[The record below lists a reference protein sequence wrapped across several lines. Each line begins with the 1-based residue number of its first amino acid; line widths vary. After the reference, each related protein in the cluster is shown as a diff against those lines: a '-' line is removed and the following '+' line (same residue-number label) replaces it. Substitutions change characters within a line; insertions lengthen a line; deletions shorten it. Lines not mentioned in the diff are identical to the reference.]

1 MDRALRILV
10 VDDEPD
16 ILETLEYS
24 LAKKGYEVATAL
36 DGLEGLDKAKRLPP
50 DFMILDVMLPGCN
63 GYEVSRMLK
72 EWMEN
77 DPEAKPFPIMLLTAR
92 KVDSHDREKFI
103 ATWSRAARM
112 ALSGQNP
119 SSSTVSGS
127 SALQTLYMIRLAWGA
142 TPDTGTSKLVVTAW
156 IRSLRMFP
164 TAVLATWVP

>member
-24 LAKKGYEVATAL
+24 LVKKGYEVATAL
-36 DGLEGLDKAKRLPP
+36 DGLEGLDKAKRFPP

-77 DPEAKPFPIMLLTAR
+77 DPEAKSFPIMLLTAR

-103 ATWSRAARM
+103 STWSRADAC
-112 ALSGQNP
+112 
-119 SSSTVSGS
+119 
-127 SALQTLYMIRLAWGA
+127 LYKPFELEE
-142 TPDTGTSKLVVTAW
+142 VVNRINELTQKAA
-156 IRSLRMFP
+156 S
-164 TAVLATWVP
+164 

>member
-1 MDRALRILV
+1 MMDRALRILV

-77 DPEAKPFPIMLLTAR
+77 DPQAKSFPIMLLTAR

-103 ATWSRAARM
+103 ATWSRADACIYKPFE
-112 ALSGQNP
+112 LEE
-119 SSSTVSGS
+119 
-127 SALQTLYMIRLAWGA
+127 
-142 TPDTGTSKLVVTAW
+142 VVNTITELTQKAA
-156 IRSLRMFP
+156 S
-164 TAVLATWVP
+164 

>member
-1 MDRALRILV
+1 MMERALRILI

-24 LAKKGYEVATAL
+24 LSNKGYEVATAL
-36 DGLEGLDKAKRLPP
+36 DGLEGLDKAKRFPP

-77 DPEAKPFPIMLLTAR
+77 DPEAKSFPIMLLTAR

-103 ATWSRAARM
+103 ATWSRADAC
-112 ALSGQNP
+112 
-119 SSSTVSGS
+119 
-127 SALQTLYMIRLAWGA
+127 LYKPFELDDVVNTISELA
-142 TPDTGTSKLVVTAW
+142 SNTA
-156 IRSLRMFP
+156 S
-164 TAVLATWVP
+164 

>member
-1 MDRALRILV
+1 MMDRALRILV

-24 LAKKGYEVATAL
+24 LEKRGFEVATAL
-36 DGLEGLDKAKRLPP
+36 DGLEGLDKAKRMPP

-77 DPEAKPFPIMLLTAR
+77 DPEAKSFPIMLLTAR

-103 ATWSRAARM
+103 ATWSRADACIYKPFE
-112 ALSGQNP
+112 LEE
-119 SSSTVSGS
+119 
-127 SALQTLYMIRLAWGA
+127 
-142 TPDTGTSKLVVTAW
+142 VVNTITELTEKAA
-156 IRSLRMFP
+156 S
-164 TAVLATWVP
+164 

>member
-1 MDRALRILV
+1 MMDRALRILV

-77 DPEAKPFPIMLLTAR
+77 DPEAKSFPIMLLTAR

-103 ATWSRAARM
+103 ATWSRADACIYKPFE
-112 ALSGQNP
+112 LEE
-119 SSSTVSGS
+119 
-127 SALQTLYMIRLAWGA
+127 
-142 TPDTGTSKLVVTAW
+142 VVNTITELTQKTA
-156 IRSLRMFP
+156 S
-164 TAVLATWVP
+164 

>member
-1 MDRALRILV
+1 MMDRALRILV

-24 LAKKGYEVATAL
+24 LTKKGYEVATAL

-77 DPEAKPFPIMLLTAR
+77 DPEAKSFPIMLLTAR

-103 ATWSRAARM
+103 ATWSRADACIYKPFE
-112 ALSGQNP
+112 LEE
-119 SSSTVSGS
+119 
-127 SALQTLYMIRLAWGA
+127 
-142 TPDTGTSKLVVTAW
+142 VVNTITELTQKAA
-156 IRSLRMFP
+156 S
-164 TAVLATWVP
+164 

>member
-77 DPEAKPFPIMLLTAR
+77 DPEAKSFPIMLLTAR

-103 ATWSRAARM
+103 ATWSRADACIYKPFE
-112 ALSGQNP
+112 LEE
-119 SSSTVSGS
+119 
-127 SALQTLYMIRLAWGA
+127 
-142 TPDTGTSKLVVTAW
+142 VVNTITELTQKTA
-156 IRSLRMFP
+156 S
-164 TAVLATWVP
+164 

>member
-1 MDRALRILV
+1 MMDRALRILV

-24 LAKKGYEVATAL
+24 LGKRGYEVATAL
-36 DGLEGLDKAKRLPP
+36 DGLEGLDKAKRMPP

-77 DPEAKPFPIMLLTAR
+77 DPEAKSFPIMLLTAR

-103 ATWSRAARM
+103 ATWSRADACIYKPFE
-112 ALSGQNP
+112 LE
-119 SSSTVSGS
+119 
-127 SALQTLYMIRLAWGA
+127 
-142 TPDTGTSKLVVTAW
+142 DVVNTITELTERAA
-156 IRSLRMFP
+156 S
-164 TAVLATWVP
+164 

>member
-24 LAKKGYEVATAL
+24 LAKQGFEVATAL

-103 ATWSRAARM
+103 ATWSRADAC
-112 ALSGQNP
+112 LYKP
-119 SSSTVSGS
+119 FELEEVVSRIVELTQKAAS
-127 SALQTLYMIRLAWGA
+127 
-142 TPDTGTSKLVVTAW
+142 
-156 IRSLRMFP
+156 
-164 TAVLATWVP
+164 

>member
-1 MDRALRILV
+1 M
-10 VDDEPD
+10 DDEPD

-24 LAKKGYEVATAL
+24 LAHKGYEIATAL
-36 DGLEGLDKAKRLPP
+36 DGLEGLDKAKRFPP

-103 ATWSRAARM
+103 ATWSRADAC
-112 ALSGQNP
+112 LYKP
-119 SSSTVSGS
+119 FELDEIVSRIAELTQKAAS
-127 SALQTLYMIRLAWGA
+127 
-142 TPDTGTSKLVVTAW
+142 
-156 IRSLRMFP
+156 
-164 TAVLATWVP
+164 

>member
-1 MDRALRILV
+1 MMDRALRILV

-77 DPEAKPFPIMLLTAR
+77 DPEAKSFPIMLLTAR

-103 ATWSRAARM
+103 ATWSRADACIYKPFE
-112 ALSGQNP
+112 LEE
-119 SSSTVSGS
+119 
-127 SALQTLYMIRLAWGA
+127 
-142 TPDTGTSKLVVTAW
+142 VVNTILELTQKTA
-156 IRSLRMFP
+156 S
-164 TAVLATWVP
+164 

>member
-24 LAKKGYEVATAL
+24 LAKKGFEVATAL
-36 DGLEGLDKAKRLPP
+36 DGLDGLDKAKRLPP

-72 EWMEN
+72 EWMDN

-103 ATWSRAARM
+103 ATWSRADAC
-112 ALSGQNP
+112 
-119 SSSTVSGS
+119 
-127 SALQTLYMIRLAWGA
+127 LYKPFEL
-142 TPDTGTSKLVVTAW
+142 DEVVDRIHELTQKAA
-156 IRSLRMFP
+156 S
-164 TAVLATWVP
+164 

>member
-1 MDRALRILV
+1 MMDRALRILV

-72 EWMEN
+72 EWMDN

-103 ATWSRAARM
+103 ATWSRADAC
-112 ALSGQNP
+112 LYKP
-119 SSSTVSGS
+119 FELEEVVSTITELTQKAAS
-127 SALQTLYMIRLAWGA
+127 
-142 TPDTGTSKLVVTAW
+142 
-156 IRSLRMFP
+156 
-164 TAVLATWVP
+164 

>member
-1 MDRALRILV
+1 MMDRALRILV

-24 LAKKGYEVATAL
+24 LEKRGYEVATAL
-36 DGLEGLDKAKRLPP
+36 DGLEGLDKAKRMPP

-77 DPEAKPFPIMLLTAR
+77 DPEAKSFPIMLLTAR

-103 ATWSRAARM
+103 ATWSRADACIYKPFE
-112 ALSGQNP
+112 LEE
-119 SSSTVSGS
+119 
-127 SALQTLYMIRLAWGA
+127 
-142 TPDTGTSKLVVTAW
+142 VVNTITELTERAA
-156 IRSLRMFP
+156 S
-164 TAVLATWVP
+164 

>member
-1 MDRALRILV
+1 MERALRILI

-24 LAKKGYEVATAL
+24 LSNKGYEVATAL
-36 DGLEGLDKAKRLPP
+36 DGLEGLDKAKRFPP

-77 DPEAKPFPIMLLTAR
+77 DPEAKSFPIMLLTAR

-103 ATWSRAARM
+103 ATWSRADAC
-112 ALSGQNP
+112 
-119 SSSTVSGS
+119 
-127 SALQTLYMIRLAWGA
+127 LYKPFELDDVVNTISELA
-142 TPDTGTSKLVVTAW
+142 SNTA
-156 IRSLRMFP
+156 S
-164 TAVLATWVP
+164 